1 MQGMYM
7 SIKVIMGFQVGER
20 MKRTTVNELVPNQ
33 TARRNRA
40 RSAGKGTLK
49 ERSEKQA
56 NKLGAEEEAPGDP
69 GK

>member
-1 MQGMYM
+1 
-7 SIKVIMGFQVGER
+7 
-20 MKRTTVNELVPNQ
+20 MKRTTVNELVLKQ
-33 TARRNRA
+33 TARRNRS

-56 NKLGAEEEAPGDP
+56 KKLGGEEEAPGDP

>member
-1 MQGMYM
+1 M
-7 SIKVIMGFQVGER
+7 MGFQVGER
-20 MKRTTVNELVPNQ
+20 MKRTTVNELVLKQ
-33 TARRNRA
+33 TAWRNRS

-56 NKLGAEEEAPGDP
+56 KKLGGEEEAPGDP

>member
-1 MQGMYM
+1 
-7 SIKVIMGFQVGER
+7 
-20 MKRTTVNELVPNQ
+20 MKRTTGNELVPKQ
-33 TARRNRA
+33 TARRNRS
-40 RSAGKGTLK
+40 RSAGKDTLK